1 MLSACRQAMTEN
13 RNNPTCR
20 LETRHIRVSAEPIGK
35 ENAATI
41 IRGKDLREVPK
52 WLRAVMGRKK
62 SVIRD
67 RNRDA
72 RSSVFL
78 PVFRRERHGQH
89 GTPYTPTSITHSP
102 RNSSLDAALR
112 AVSITISYTKS
123 VPTRHN
129 NDDDD
134 WSLSGCTTLTTMM
147 LTTR

>member
-1 MLSACRQAMTEN
+1 MTEN

-89 GTPYTPTSITHSP
+89 RHSLHANKHYALPTQLQPGCS
-102 RNSSLDAALR
+102 AARSFYHDKLHQVCSNKAQQR
-112 AVSITISYTKS
+112 RRRLVSFWLHHI
-123 VPTRHN
+123 
-129 NDDDD
+129 DDDD
-134 WSLSGCTTLTTMM
+134 VDDEVSIYP
-147 LTTR
+147 